1 MDRCSGTI
9 SIKNE
14 AMWTC
19 EWSLTLFPS
28 KQYADN
34 YFSLREA
41 LVSLFHREVDLISA
55 KTIRNPYFRK
65 ELEATQVAVYAT

>member
-1 MDRCSGTI
+1 M
-9 SIKNE
+9 
-14 AMWTC
+14 
-19 EWSLTLFPS
+19 FPS